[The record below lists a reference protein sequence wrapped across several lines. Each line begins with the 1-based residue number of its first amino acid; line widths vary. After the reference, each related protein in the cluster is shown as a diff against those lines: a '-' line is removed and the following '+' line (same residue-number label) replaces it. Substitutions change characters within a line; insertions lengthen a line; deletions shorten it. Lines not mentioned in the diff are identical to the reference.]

1 MDFTGTCLEWTV
13 VRKLLIL
20 ASLVVFVDTMFFAA
34 IVPLLPGL
42 SDEFGLT
49 KTTAGILSGSYA
61 TGTLLAAIP
70 AGFMAARVG
79 ARRTTLFGLGLMTV
93 TVLVFAF
100 AQSTEVLTASR
111 FLQGAAGAC
120 SWAGALSW
128 LIAGSPRER
137 RGELLG
143 SAMAAAIAGVLLG
156 PAVGAFADV
165 LSREV
170 VFSAVGFA
178 GLGLIAMTLR
188 IPPPAGKGEASFA
201 SLRVALDSAPVRFG
215 FLLILVPGM
224 VFGAIDVLVP
234 LELDAFGA
242 GAIAIAA
249 VFLACAG
256 FEAIVAP
263 LAGRVSD
270 RRGRFGP
277 CAAGLAVAALTMV
290 LIQIPER
297 AWVLGAVVIVAAP
310 GIGMLWSPAMAML
323 SDGAEAAGVN
333 LGLAFGL
340 TNLGWG
346 LGHALGG
353 AVAPAVADAGGNGL
367 AYSGLAGVSLLA
379 LAALFARRDA
389 VEGALALPARNLDNG
404 AVAESG

>member
-1 MDFTGTCLEWTV
+1 MIR
-13 VRKLLIL
+13 VRKLLVL

-42 SDEFGLT
+42 SEEFDLT
-49 KTTAGILSGSYA
+49 KTGAGILSGSYA
-61 TGTLLAAIP
+61 AGTLIAAIP
-70 AGFMAARVG
+70 AGFMAARLG
-79 ARRTTLFGLGLMTV
+79 ARLTTLFGLGAMTV

-100 AQSTEVLTASR
+100 ARSPELLTASR
-111 FLQGAAGAC
+111 FMQGAAGAC

-128 LIAGSPRER
+128 LIAASPRER
-137 RGELLG
+137 RGELIG

-156 PAVGAFADV
+156 PAVGALADV
-165 LSREV
+165 ISREA

-178 GLGLIAMTLR
+178 GLTLAAMTLQ
-188 IPPPAGKGEASFA
+188 IPPPPGRGEASFA
-201 SLRVALDSAPVRFG
+201 SLRVALRSAPVRFG

-234 LELDAFGA
+234 LQLDSYGA
-242 GAIAIAA
+242 GAVAIAG
-249 VFLACAG
+249 VFLASAG

-263 LAGRVSD
+263 MAGRISD

-277 CAAGLAVAALTMV
+277 CAAGLAVAALAM
-290 LIQIPER
+290 LFIQLPER
-297 AWVLGAVVIVAAP
+297 GWVLGVVVIVAAP

-346 LGHALGG
+346 VGHALGG
-353 AVAPAVADAGGNGL
+353 EVAPAVADSGGNGL
-367 AYSGLAGVSLLA
+367 AYSGLAVLSAAA

-389 VEGALALPARNLDNG
+389 VEGALDPRARNLAGG